1 MYIIEKKH
9 EVGRPKSEDHNFLSS
24 DSGLRTKIFKTKLMN
39 RLNKIDKYILN
50 HIEPEDE
57 ILKELDRDTHLNV
70 IGARMISGHLQGQV
84 LTMLSK
90 MITPKNILEIGTF
103 TGYSAIC
110 LAKGLKENGKLIT
123 IEIDDELE
131 NMAKKYFVKAGVENK
146 IVQRIGAAL
155 EIIPTL
161 TETFDLVFIDA
172 HKPEYPDYYRAV
184 FEKVN
189 SGGYIIADN
198 TLWSGKVLEI
208 PAEDDF
214 QTRGIIE
221 FNSIIKNDDR
231 VEKVILPLRDGMTI
245 IRKK

>member
-1 MYIIEKKH
+1 
-9 EVGRPKSEDHNFLSS
+9 
-24 DSGLRTKIFKTKLMN
+24 MN
-39 RLNKIDKYILN
+39 RLKEIEKYILN

-57 ILKELDRDTHLNV
+57 ILKELNRDTHLNV
-70 IGARMISGHLQGQV
+70 IGARMISGHLQGQM

-90 MITPKNILEIGTF
+90 MIHPKCILELGTF

-110 LAKGLKENGKLIT
+110 LAKGLQDDGKLIT

-131 NMAKKYFVKAGVENK
+131 NRARKYFEMAGIQHKTE
-146 IVQRIGAAL
+146 QRIGSAL

-172 HKPEYPDYYRAV
+172 HKPEYPAYYKAV
-184 FEKVN
+184 FGKVK

-208 PAEDDF
+208 PAEDDL
-214 QTRGIIE
+214 QTHGIIE
-221 FNSIIKNDDR
+221 FNSMIKQDDR
-231 VEKVILPLRDGMTI
+231 IEKVILPLRDGMTI

>member
-1 MYIIEKKH
+1 
-9 EVGRPKSEDHNFLSS
+9 
-24 DSGLRTKIFKTKLMN
+24 MN
-39 RLNKIDKYILN
+39 RLKEIDKYILN
-50 HIEPEDE
+50 HIDKEDE
-57 ILKELDRDTHLNV
+57 VLMELDRDTHLNV

-90 MITPKNILEIGTF
+90 MIQPECILEIGTF

-110 LAKGLKENGKLIT
+110 LAKGLREGGKLIT

-131 NMAKKYFVKAGVENK
+131 NIAKKYFVKAGLHHK
-146 IVQRIGAAL
+146 IIQRIGPAL

-161 TETFDLVFIDA
+161 NETFDLVFIDA
-172 HKPEYPDYYRAV
+172 HKPEYPAYYEAV
-184 FEKVN
+184 FDYVKT
-189 SGGYIIADN
+189 GGIIIADN
-198 TLWSGKVLEI
+198 TLWSGKVIEI
-208 PAEDDF
+208 PAEDDY

-221 FNSIIKNDDR
+221 FNNIIKNDKR

>member
-1 MYIIEKKH
+1 
-9 EVGRPKSEDHNFLSS
+9 
-24 DSGLRTKIFKTKLMN
+24 MN
-39 RLNKIDKYILN
+39 KQNEIDKYILN
-50 HIEPEDE
+50 HIDAEDE
-57 ILKELDRDTHLNV
+57 ILNELDRDTHLNV
-70 IGARMISGHLQGQV
+70 LGSRMISGHLQGQV

-90 MITPKNILEIGTF
+90 MIRPKSILEIGTF

-110 LAKGLKENGKLIT
+110 LAKGLQKNGKLFT

-131 NMAKKYFVKAGVENK
+131 TRAKKYFEKAGVLQNV
-146 IVQRIGAAL
+146 IQLIGPAL

-161 TETFDLVFIDA
+161 YKTFDLVFIDA

-189 SGGYIIADN
+189 NGGYIIADN
-198 TLWSGKVLEI
+198 TLWSGKVIET
-208 PAEDDF
+208 PSEDDYF
-214 QTRGIIE
+214 TKGIIE
-221 FNSIIKNDDR
+221 FNSLIKNDNR